1 MNKDTHGTNDAD
13 EQHTPPDDQAVEDT
27 SHLPTTRRT
36 FLGSIAAASA
46 LGGGGTAS
54 ALGDGGTAAAM
65 QGGGAGALAQ
75 EAASSHGYGIGGYG
89 AGPYGGD
96 TNPQPGG
103 PPALPGQDNA
113 PQDLN
118 GDGLYRDVNGDGQF
132 TIADVQVFFI
142 HRNSNV
148 VQNNAEFFN
157 FDREDPPAVSIRDV
171 QALFLDLTEGIN
183 RSSTATVDDGVLDG
197 SLGDLGDPES
207 AADLDVRTLFGGE

>member
-1 MNKDTHGTNDAD
+1 MTQDTHDSD
-13 EQHTPPDDQAVEDT
+13 DDQHASPAGPAEDET
-27 SHLPTTRRT
+27 GYLPTTRRT
-36 FLGSIAAASA
+36 FLGTIAAASA
-46 LGGGGTAS
+46 MGGGNAGV
-54 ALGDGGTAAAM
+54 AA
-65 QGGGAGALAQ
+65 QGGDAGALAQ

-96 TNPQPGG
+96 TDPQPGG

-142 HRNSNV
+142 HRDSDV

-157 FDREDPPAVSIRDV
+157 FDREDPPAVSIRDI

-183 RSSTATVDDGVLDG
+183 RNSSATVDDGTLDG

-207 AADLDVRTLFGGE
+207 AADLDIRTLFGGE

>member
-1 MNKDTHGTNDAD
+1 MNEKTDSTNDAD
-13 EQHTPPDDQAVEDT
+13 EQHTPPDDPAEQT
-27 SHLPTTRRT
+27 GHLPTTRRT

-46 LGGGGTAS
+46 LGG
-54 ALGDGGTAAAM
+54 GGTAAAM

-75 EAASSHGYGIGGYG
+75 EAASSHGYGMGGYG

-96 TNPQPGG
+96 SDTDPQPGG

-142 HRNSNV
+142 HRKSNV